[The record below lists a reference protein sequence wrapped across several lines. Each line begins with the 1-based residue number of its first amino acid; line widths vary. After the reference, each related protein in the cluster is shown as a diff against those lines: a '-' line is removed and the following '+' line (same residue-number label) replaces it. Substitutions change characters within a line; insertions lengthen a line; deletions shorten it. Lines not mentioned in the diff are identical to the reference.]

1 MFEGIRK
8 KLSEAIKQ
16 AVKREKEEEEQRP
29 VPLEQEEKLEQAS
42 ELPEEQVE
50 PEAQAFRTQETEKA
64 ANEPIK
70 AAPQAANPEAQPE
83 EAEAEEAGS
92 EKETAEEPNAP
103 KGPKISEVAPHA
115 SGKVQKAAAEG
126 SAQQSV
132 RISKMTKLKGVFSGM
147 VRLSDS
153 DIERFSDTMM
163 TSLLQSDVSFSTA
176 TAFTE
181 DLKEK
186 LKEKMPSKG
195 IEAELVKKVRSSLMD
210 VLNSVGEGVDIFAF
224 IDKKIAGGAKP
235 VKILFLGP
243 NGTGKTTTIGKIAY
257 ALKKRGRSAVLSASD
272 TFRAAAIEQTEY
284 HAAKIGVPVVK
295 SKYGADPA
303 SVAFDAINYAAA
315 HSIDVVLI
323 DSAGR
328 QETNKNLLAEV
339 SKMVRVTKPD
349 LTIYVGESTSG
360 NAIENQVSEFKKNVN
375 IDGIILTKMDC
386 DAKGGGAI
394 SIAHTTGI
402 PIIYLGTGEAYD
414 ALLRYSPK
422 YVVDSV
428 LPE

>member
-8 KLSEAIKQ
+8 RLSEAIKQ
-16 AVKREKEEEEQRP
+16 AVKRENVEERRPAPEEDEEELEDVAEGPEKPNEESTERETEESSEENSTDVAVQPEPAYPEDIEASKEKEE
-29 VPLEQEEKLEQAS
+29 
-42 ELPEEQVE
+42 
-50 PEAQAFRTQETEKA
+50 
-64 ANEPIK
+64 
-70 AAPQAANPEAQPE
+70 
-83 EAEAEEAGS
+83 
-92 EKETAEEPNAP
+92 
-103 KGPKISEVAPHA
+103 
-115 SGKVQKAAAEG
+115 AAAEPETKEEAPEKVEKQRNP
-126 SAQQSV
+126 SSSPSSQPDV
-132 RISKMTKLKGVFSGM
+132 KISKITKLKGVFSGT

-153 DIERFSDTMM
+153 DIERFSDAMM
-163 TSLLQSDVSFSTA
+163 TSLLQSDVSFNTA

-186 LKEKMPSKG
+186 LKERMPSKN
-195 IEAELVKKVRSSLMD
+195 IESELVKKVRASLMD

-224 IDKKIAGGAKP
+224 IDKRVADGVKP

-243 NGTGKTTTIGKIAY
+243 NGTGKTTTIGKVAY
-257 ALKKRGRSAVLSASD
+257 ALKKKNESVVLSASD

-303 SVAFDAINYAAA
+303 SVAFDAINYATA

-328 QETNKNLLAEV
+328 QETNKNLLSEV

-360 NAIENQVSEFKKNVN
+360 NAIENQVSEFKKSVK

-394 SIAHTTGI
+394 SIAHATGI

-414 ALLRYSPK
+414 ALMRYTPK

>member
-8 KLSEAIKQ
+8 RLSEAIKQ
-16 AVKREKEEEEQRP
+16 AVKRENVEERRPAPEEDEEE
-29 VPLEQEEKLEQAS
+29 LEDVAEGPEKPNEESTE
-42 ELPEEQVE
+42 
-50 PEAQAFRTQETEKA
+50 RETEESSEENSTDVA
-64 ANEPIK
+64 V
-70 AAPQAANPEAQPE
+70 QPE
-83 EAEAEEAGS
+83 PAYPEDIEAS
-92 EKETAEEPNAP
+92 KEKED
-103 KGPKISEVAPHA
+103 
-115 SGKVQKAAAEG
+115 AAAEPETKEEAPEKVEKQRNP
-126 SAQQSV
+126 SSSPSSQPDV
-132 RISKMTKLKGVFSGM
+132 KISKITKLKGVFSGT

-153 DIERFSDTMM
+153 DIERFSDAMM
-163 TSLLQSDVSFSTA
+163 TSLLQSDVSFNTA

-186 LKEKMPSKG
+186 LKERMPSKN
-195 IEAELVKKVRSSLMD
+195 IESELVKKVRASLMD

-224 IDKKIAGGAKP
+224 IDKRVAEGVKP

-243 NGTGKTTTIGKIAY
+243 NGTGKTTTIGKVAY
-257 ALKKRGRSAVLSASD
+257 ALKKKNESVVLSASD

-303 SVAFDAINYAAA
+303 SVAFDAINYATA

-328 QETNKNLLAEV
+328 QETNKNLLSEV

-360 NAIENQVSEFKKNVN
+360 NAIENQV
-375 IDGIILTKMDC
+375 
-386 DAKGGGAI
+386 
-394 SIAHTTGI
+394 
-402 PIIYLGTGEAYD
+402 
-414 ALLRYSPK
+414 
-422 YVVDSV
+422 
-428 LPE
+428 